1 MEKLGPQAS
10 SLPSPLSSLFN
21 LERKERKERERTAVS
36 KHWETRTRAM
46 LRSTEGWLRV
56 EGGGLCIG
64 TCT

>member
-21 LERKERKERERTAVS
+21 LERKERKERERTAVL
-36 KHWETRTRAM
+36 KHWETRAT